1 MCVQVLMLDEIE
13 KLGRDGRSD
22 PSAALLEVLD
32 PAQNGAFTD
41 HYLNLIASL
50 IRCSTPPRTARS
62 PTTTSTCPWTSPK

>member
-1 MCVQVLMLDEIE
+1 MLDEIE

-41 HYLNLIASL
+41 HYLNLPVDLSKVTVSDE
-50 IRCSTPPRTARS
+50 CH
-62 PTTTSTCPWTSPK
+62 

>member
-1 MCVQVLMLDEIE
+1 MMTSDCIPHQVLMLDEIE

-41 HYLNLIASL
+41 HYLNLPVDLSKVTV
-50 IRCSTPPRTARS
+50 CSE
-62 PTTTSTCPWTSPK
+62 CCC

>member
-41 HYLNLIASL
+41 HYLNLPVDLSKVTVSDE
-50 IRCSTPPRTARS
+50 CH
-62 PTTTSTCPWTSPK
+62 